1 MLYLQMV
8 RTRLRLPTIIREP
21 RIRTVLALVV
31 AAAVI
36 SIGCGSSSD
45 GDESSGS
52 GENGGSDGVDVFGDG
67 SCNSSDNLPAS
78 AITSRFLSSSTD
90 TSTIG
95 IGDKIK
101 LEVSITLN
109 RDENYNT
116 IVWSLSGDVNGVED
130 ARTPGD
136 GWPGVAN
143 NVTNWEWNY
152 LPRTKLVLPST
163 DTAVEPAEYLE
174 FDANLRNP
182 IPAPGVIGLGFFG
195 QNRTGTGTPSV
206 VGTVTIRAN
215 TLGKFEGG
223 AFCIPG
229 LDGLFGSSGEDET
242 AKYNTALFTVT
253 DD

>member
-1 MLYLQMV
+1 LLELLMLYLRMI
-8 RTRLRLPTIIREP
+8 RTRLRLPTTIREP

-31 AAAVI
+31 AAVVL

-45 GDESSGS
+45 GDKSGGS
-52 GENGGSDGVDVFGDG
+52 GENGGGVDVFGDG
-67 SCNSSDNLPAS
+67 GCNSSDNLPAS
-78 AITSRFLSSSTD
+78 AISSRFLSSSTD

-116 IVWSLSGDVNGVED
+116 VFWSLSGDVNGVED
-130 ARTPGD
+130 VRTAED

-163 DTAVEPAEYLE
+163 DTAVEPAEY
-174 FDANLRNP
+174 RRP
-182 IPAPGVIGLGFFG
+182 IPAPGVVGLGFFG
-195 QNRTGTGTPSV
+195 QNRTGTGIPSV

-215 TLGKFEGG
+215 TLGEFEGG

-242 AKYNTALFTVT
+242 AKYNTAVFTVT